1 MGLLGAFQFK
11 VLLDAKRRGARE
23 CSPLP
28 QQLTPVKQGFR
39 PCAWCAFL
47 YSLFSQWFLPSS
59 EFRHARSALNK
70 VHRGLPAHAQLSR
83 HSRRQ
88 PHIRVTSVK
97 PAVIPGATGLISI
110 PVDTD
115 DKQTPVTGGPGLT
128 IPLFN
133 ASTTN
138 TITISSVTIDPST
151 TGTFA
156 VTTNCITL
164 APGASCNVVVTFNP
178 QSCALTRWP
187 DR

>member
-1 MGLLGAFQFK
+1 MRM
-11 VLLDAKRRGARE
+11 VR
-23 CSPLP
+23 
-28 QQLTPVKQGFR
+28 V
-39 PCAWCAFL
+39 
-47 YSLFSQWFLPSS
+47 SLFIIL
-59 EFRHARSALNK
+59 AVILALIGISPRKIRAQQGASRTTRN
-70 VHRGLPAHAQLSR
+70 AQLSR

-138 TITISSVTIDPST
+138 TITIS
-151 TGTFA
+151 G
-156 VTTNCITL
+156 
-164 APGASCNVVVTFNP
+164 
-178 QSCALTRWP
+178 
-187 DR
+187 